1 MEWFEDW
8 FNSEYYHVLY
18 KNRDQHEAEKFIT
31 NLVNHLKINKSAY
44 LLDLACG
51 KGRHAIFLNSL
62 GFNLLGLDLSKN
74 SITQAKEFENKNLHF
89 QVHDM
94 REVYKENTFDIVLNL
109 FTSFGYF
116 NSLEENL
123 KVIKSI
129 HTQLKPNGKL
139 IIDFINAKKF
149 ITNLIPF
156 EEKILEG
163 INFKIYKKIENKQF
177 VKTIEIINENKNY
190 SFQEKVQALELPDF
204 LDLTKGLFNLENTF
218 GNYNLDAFNAEN
230 SDRLILEFQKK

>member
-156 EEKILEG
+156 EEKILKG